1 MARSFIEIHTQYSCE
16 SMLKEINDITKE
28 LEAEQKRFDEVML
41 RSSKVIKLAAQLI
54 TSLHAKN
61 EKRAKSIKKELEKEV
76 KALSKVEKGFE
87 YYSMQAHQEY
97 VEAIALYNIL
107 SKHSIPSKKELNEE
121 TAPYILGLMDLVGEL
136 KREAIDEL
144 RKGNNKLASSY
155 YELMKN
161 IYDSTLHI
169 RFANSILPGFRKK
182 QDVAR
187 IQLESLASE
196 LLHAE
201 Q

>member
-1 MARSFIEIHTQYSCE
+1 
-16 SMLKEINDITKE
+16 MLREINDITKE
-28 LEAEQKRFDEVML
+28 LEAEQKRLDDVMA

-61 EKRAKSIKKELEKEV
+61 EKLAKSIKKELEKEI

-107 SKHSIPSKKELNEE
+107 GKHSIPSKKELNEE
-121 TAPYILGLMDLVGEL
+121 TAPYILGLMDLIGEI

-144 RKGNNKLASSY
+144 RKGNKELASRY
-155 YELMKN
+155 YELMKS

-196 LLHAE
+196 LLHAK